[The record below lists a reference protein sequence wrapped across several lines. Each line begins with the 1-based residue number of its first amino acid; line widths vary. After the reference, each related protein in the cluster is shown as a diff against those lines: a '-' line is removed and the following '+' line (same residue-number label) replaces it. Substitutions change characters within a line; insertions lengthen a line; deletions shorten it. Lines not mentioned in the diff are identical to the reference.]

1 MSIHLVG
8 LAVLLFLVTYPS
20 RVVPMVAPGLERL
33 PQWARDYLQ
42 LVGPAVLMTLAAV
55 TAVVVTNGGSRTVEL
70 GVVAVATAVC
80 AFVVV
85 VRKNLLLGLTIAAA
99 LAALVRL

>member
-1 MSIHLVG
+1 MSLHIVG
-8 LAVLLFLVTYPS
+8 LSVLLFLVTYPS
-20 RVVPMVAPGLERL
+20 RVIPMVAPGIERL

-42 LVGPAVLMTLAAV
+42 LVGPAVLATLAAV
-55 TAVVVTNGGSRTVEL
+55 TAVVVTSDGSRSIHV
-70 GVVAVATAVC
+70 GVVAAATLVC

-85 VRKNLLLGLTIAAA
+85 VRKNLLLGLTIAAL